1 MKLKKYHKFLVA
13 ADGSAASKFGLKF
26 LSSGLLY
33 RYAGYQILKYK
44 PKNKVKFLKKVFKKF
59 NLKKLNNINLHS
71 TKISEYT
78 SIIAKEKKIRLV
90 LKSFQKKFSSKFKKV
105 CIEGR
110 DIGTVILP
118 NADVKFF
125 FKCDLNTAAKRRLE
139 VMPCGGGSPLAHGL
153 SQAARVGANALS
165 TGDLGQVVVVAITDG
180 RGNIPLSKS
189 LGQPDLD
196 NEPSIDLKQEVLDVA
211 SKYRTLG
218 IKLLVIDTER
228 KFIASGMG

>member
-13 ADGSAASKFGLKF
+13 ADGSAASGKTTGAKKIAKKYGLKF

-44 PKNKVKFLKKVFKKF
+44 PENKVRFLKKIFKNL
-59 NLKKLNNINLHS
+59 NLKKLNDTNLHS

-90 LKSFQKKFSSKFKKV
+90 LKSFQKKFSGKFKKV

-118 NADVKFF
+118 DADVKFF
-125 FKCDLNTAAKRRLE
+125 FKCDLNTAAKRRFKELNKKNKKIKFSK
-139 VMPCGGGSPLAHGL
+139 VKKQLQTRNLRDVSRKNSPLLKSPDA
-153 SQAARVGANALS
+153 VIVD
-165 TGDLGQVVVVAITDG
+165 TGKL
-180 RGNIPLSKS
+180 RKIPQMIEKMS
-189 LGQPDLD
+189 
-196 NEPSIDLKQEVLDVA
+196 EVLEEKIKN
-211 SKYRTLG
+211 KYG
-218 IKLLVIDTER
+218 
-228 KFIASGMG
+228 S